1 MTAGPAGPERPDQ
14 PVRAVPA
21 GTSRDGVTPAA
32 RDPGAPTAAEPN
44 PAELTPTGPDAVVA
58 PDRRARAERAV
69 LRLARPY
76 LSRLLGAGLLAAAT
90 EFAGLALMATATWLL
105 MTAAGRP
112 TLDRLT
118 VAIVAVRA
126 LAVGR
131 GVFRYTERL
140 AGHDAV
146 LRMITDVRARVFAAL
161 AARRDT
167 AAQRTGDALS
177 RLVSDVE
184 AVQDLLLRVL
194 VPGAAAALV
203 SLLAVGGAA
212 LISPPA
218 AGVLAVGLLV
228 AGVGLP
234 ALATAL
240 TRRAADEVAP
250 LRGALA
256 VDAVDLTH
264 GAADL
269 AAFGATGTALAAA
282 EVRARRLA
290 RLERR
295 LAATG
300 FAVDAAGVLVGG
312 LTAAAVV
319 VVALR
324 AGVGGVLVGVLAV
337 GALAAVEIAL
347 ALVGAARQRTQLG
360 AGLARVATLLN
371 APAPAP
377 GPAPTPAPNPARA
390 PGPEPAPRPEPAPP
404 PVPAAGHD
412 VRFTGVTV
420 RYREGAAPALAGI
433 DLDLPAGRRVAVVG
447 PSGAGKSTLVAVLN
461 GAVRPD
467 AGRVTLAGVDVS
479 AYPAEELPRMVG
491 GLLAEAYVFHAS
503 VRDNLL
509 LGRPRADEE
518 ELTAAARAAGL
529 LDWVRA
535 QPDGWDTVVGEQG
548 GQLSGGQRQRLA
560 LARALLA
567 APAVLVLDEP
577 TEGLDPA
584 AADAVLAS
592 ALAATPAG
600 HSVLL
605 ISHRLSGLAG
615 LDEIVVL
622 DAGRV
627 VQRGRHDELVA
638 QPGWY
643 REQWLLQ
650 AAAERGYL
658 ALAP

>member
-1 MTAGPAGPERPDQ
+1 MSAAPEPLAPGPGPLDAVPESPAGD
-14 PVRAVPA
+14 
-21 GTSRDGVTPAA
+21 
-32 RDPGAPTAAEPN
+32 APTGR
-44 PAELTPTGPDAVVA
+44 LT
-58 PDRRARAERAV
+58 AERVV

-76 LSRLLGAGLLAAAT
+76 LGRLVGAGLLAAAT

-105 MTAAGRP
+105 MSAAGRP
-112 TLDRLT
+112 PLDRLT

-126 LAVGR
+126 LAISR

-146 LRMITDVRARVFAAL
+146 LRMITDVRARVFATL
-161 AARRDT
+161 AGRRT
-167 AAQRTGDALS
+167 AGHRSGDVLS

-194 VPGAAAALV
+194 VPASAAAVVGL
-203 SLLAVGGAA
+203 SAVVGAA

-218 AGVLAVGLLV
+218 AGVLAIGLLV
-228 AGVGLP
+228 AGLALP
-234 ALATAL
+234 ALATAV
-240 TRRAADEVAP
+240 TRRSAAEVAP

-256 VDAVDLTH
+256 TDAIDLTH

-269 AAFGATGTALAAA
+269 AAFGATDTALRAA
-282 EVRARRLA
+282 EQRAGRLA

-300 FAVDAAGVLVGG
+300 FAVDAAGVLVAG

-319 VVALR
+319 LTAL
-324 AGVGGVLVGVLAV
+324 AADVPGVLIGVLAV
-337 GALAAVEIAL
+337 GTLAAIEVAL
-347 ALVGAARQRTQLG
+347 ALVAAARQWTQLRP
-360 AGLARVATLLN
+360 GLTRVAALLE
-371 APAPAP
+371 ADTPPQPVEGTPDTVDGVDLA
-377 GPAPTPAPNPARA
+377 GPH
-390 PGPEPAPRPEPAPP
+390 ELSF
-404 PVPAAGHD
+404 VD
-412 VRFTGVTV
+412 VTV
-420 RYREGAAPALAGI
+420 RYRAGAAPAL
-433 DLDLPAGRRVAVVG
+433 DRVSLDLPPGRRIAVVG
-447 PSGAGKSTLVAVLN
+447 PSGAGKSTLAAVLT
-461 GAVRPD
+461 GAVRPTS
-467 AGRVTLAGVDVS
+467 GRVTLDGRDLS
-479 AYPAEELPRMVG
+479 AYAEDELPRAVG
-491 GLLAEAYVFHAS
+491 GLLAEAYVFHAT
-503 VRDNLL
+503 VRENLL
-509 LGRPRADEE
+509 LGRATAGEE
-518 ELTAAARAAGL
+518 ELTAATAAAGL
-529 LDWVRA
+529 LDWVHA
-535 QPDGWDTVVGEQG
+535 QPAGWDTLVGEEG

-567 APAVLVLDEP
+567 APPVLVLDEP
-577 TEGLDPA
+577 TEGLDPS

-605 ISHRLSGLAG
+605 ISHRLSGLAE

-627 VQRGRHDELVA
+627 IQRGRHSDLVA
-638 QPGWY
+638 APGWY
-643 REQWLLQ
+643 RDQWLLQ

>member
-1 MTAGPAGPERPDQ
+1 MSAEHGPE
-14 PVRAVPA
+14 VGA
-21 GTSRDGVTPAA
+21 G
-32 RDPGAPTAAEPN
+32 
-44 PAELTPTGPDAVVA
+44 VA
-58 PDRRARAERAV
+58 SAGRVGAERAV

-76 LSRLLGAGLLAAAT
+76 LGRLAGAGLLAAAT

-105 MTAAGRP
+105 MSAAGRP
-112 TLDRLT
+112 PLDRLT

-126 LAVGR
+126 LAISR

-146 LRMITDVRARVFAAL
+146 LRMITDVRARVFATL
-161 AARRDT
+161 TARRDT
-167 AAQRTGDALS
+167 RHRSGDVLS

-203 SLLAVGGAA
+203 GVLAVATAA

-218 AGVLAVGLLV
+218 AGVLALGLVV
-228 AGVGLP
+228 AAVALP
-234 ALATAL
+234 ALATAV
-240 TRRAADEVAP
+240 TRRSAAEVAP

-256 VDAVDLTH
+256 TDAVDLTH

-269 AAFGATGTALAAA
+269 AAFGATDAALRVA
-282 EVRARRLA
+282 EQRAGRLA

-300 FAVDAAGVLVGG
+300 FAVDAAGVLTAG

-319 VVALR
+319 LVAL
-324 AGVGGVLVGVLAV
+324 ASDVPGVLVGVLAV
-337 GALAAVEIAL
+337 GTLAAVEVAL
-347 ALVGAARQRTQLG
+347 ALVSAARQWTQLRP
-360 AGLARVATLLN
+360 GLARVAALLDVEEPT
-371 APAPAP
+371 A
-377 GPAPTPAPNPARA
+377 TPAPPATDLA
-390 PGPEPAPRPEPAPP
+390 EP
-404 PVPAAGHD
+404 HD
-412 VRFTGVTV
+412 LRFVEVSV
-420 RYREGAAPALAGI
+420 RYRTGAAPALDGVS
-433 DLDLPAGRRVAVVG
+433 LDLPAGRRIAVVG
-447 PSGAGKSTLVAVLN
+447 PSGAGKSTLAAVLT
-461 GAVRPD
+461 GAVRPTS
-467 AGRVTLAGVDVS
+467 GHVTLAGRDLGT
-479 AYPAEELPRMVG
+479 YAEEDLPRSVG
-491 GLLAEAYVFHAS
+491 GLLAEAYVFHAT
-503 VRDNLL
+503 VRENLL
-509 LGRPRADEE
+509 LGRAGADED
-518 ELTAAARAAGL
+518 ELTAAVRAAGL

-535 QPDGWDTVVGEQG
+535 QPAGWDTLVGEEG

-567 APAVLVLDEP
+567 APPVLVLDEP
-577 TEGLDPA
+577 TEGLDPT

-605 ISHRLSGLAG
+605 ISHRLSGLAD

-622 DAGRV
+622 DGGRV
-627 VQRGRHDELVA
+627 IQRGRHAELVA
-638 QPGWY
+638 TPGWY
-643 REQWLLQ
+643 RDQWLLQ

>member
-1 MTAGPAGPERPDQ
+1 MSADHGPE
-14 PVRAVPA
+14 AV
-21 GTSRDGVTPAA
+21 A
-32 RDPGAPTAAEPN
+32 RVTAAGK
-44 PAELTPTGPDAVVA
+44 AT
-58 PDRRARAERAV
+58 AERAV

-76 LSRLLGAGLLAAAT
+76 LGRLVGAGLLAAAT

-105 MTAAGRP
+105 MSAAGQP
-112 TLDRLT
+112 PLDRLT

-126 LAVGR
+126 LAISR

-146 LRMITDVRARVFAAL
+146 LRMITDVRARVFATL
-161 AARRDT
+161 TARRD
-167 AAQRTGDALS
+167 AQHRSGDVLS

-194 VPGAAAALV
+194 VPASAAAV
-203 SLLAVGGAA
+203 VGVLAVAGAA

-218 AGVLAVGLLV
+218 AGVLALGLVV
-228 AGVGLP
+228 AGVALP
-234 ALATAL
+234 ALATAV
-240 TRRAADEVAP
+240 TRRSAAEVAP

-256 VDAVDLTH
+256 TDAVDLTH

-269 AAFGATGTALAAA
+269 AAFGATDAALRAA
-282 EVRARRLA
+282 EQRAARLA

-300 FAVDAAGVLVGG
+300 FAVDAAGVLVAG

-319 VVALR
+319 LVAL
-324 AGVGGVLVGVLAV
+324 ASDVPGVLVGVLAV
-337 GALAAVEIAL
+337 GTLAAVEVAL
-347 ALVGAARQRTQLG
+347 AVVSAARQWTQLRP
-360 AGLARVATLLN
+360 GLARVAALLD
-371 APAPAP
+371 ADT
-377 GPAPTPAPNPARA
+377 PAPTPTSPVTDRA
-390 PGPEPAPRPEPAPP
+390 DP
-404 PVPAAGHD
+404 HD
-412 VRFTGVTV
+412 LRFVEVSV
-420 RYREGAAPALAGI
+420 RYRAGAAPAL
-433 DLDLPAGRRVAVVG
+433 DRVSLDLPAGRRIAVVG
-447 PSGAGKSTLVAVLN
+447 PSGAGKSTLAAVLT
-461 GAVRPD
+461 GAVRPST
-467 AGRVTLAGVDVS
+467 GHVTLADRDLS
-479 AYPAEELPRMVG
+479 SYAEEELPRSVG
-491 GLLAEAYVFHAS
+491 GLLAEAYVFHAT
-503 VRDNLL
+503 VRENLL
-509 LGRPRADEE
+509 LGRAGAGDD
-518 ELTAAARAAGL
+518 ELTGAMTAAGL

-535 QPDGWDTVVGEQG
+535 QPAGWDTLVGEEG

-567 APAVLVLDEP
+567 APPVLVLDEP

-605 ISHRLSGLAG
+605 ISHRLSGLAD

-622 DAGRV
+622 DGGRV
-627 VQRGRHDELVA
+627 IQRGRHAELVA
-638 QPGWY
+638 TPGWY
-643 REQWLLQ
+643 RDQWSLQ
-650 AAAERGYL
+650 VAAERGYL

>member
-1 MTAGPAGPERPDQ
+1 MTGGP
-14 PVRAVPA
+14 
-21 GTSRDGVTPAA
+21 
-32 RDPGAPTAAEPN
+32 
-44 PAELTPTGPDAVVA
+44 
-58 PDRRARAERAV
+58 ERAV

-105 MTAAGRP
+105 MSAAGRP
-112 TLDRLT
+112 PLDRLT

-126 LAVGR
+126 LAVSR

-146 LRMITDVRARVFAAL
+146 LRMITDVRTRVFATL
-161 AARRDT
+161 TARR
-167 AAQRTGDALS
+167 AAPRTGDALS

-203 SLLAVGGAA
+203 SLLAVGSAA
-212 LISPPA
+212 LISPTA

-228 AGVGLP
+228 AGVALP
-234 ALATAL
+234 VLAAGL

-256 VDAVDLTH
+256 ADAVDLTH

-282 EVRARRLA
+282 EARGGRLA

-337 GALAAVEIAL
+337 GSLATAEVAL
-347 ALVGAARQRTQLG
+347 ALVGAARQRTQLR
-360 AGLARVATLLN
+360 AGLARVADLLTDAGEPAPT
-371 APAPAP
+371 APAEPAP
-377 GPAPTPAPNPARA
+377 G
-390 PGPEPAPRPEPAPP
+390 
-404 PVPAAGHD
+404 GHD
-412 VRFTGVTV
+412 VRFEDVTV
-420 RYREGAAPALAGI
+420 RYRKGAAPALTAV
-433 DLDLPAGRRVAVVG
+433 DLDLPPGRRVAVVG
-447 PSGAGKSTLVAVLN
+447 PSGAGKSTLAAVLT

-467 AGRVTLAGVDVS
+467 AGRVTVGGVDVS
-479 AYPAEELPRMVG
+479 EFPADELPRVVG
-491 GLLAEAYVFHAS
+491 GLLAEAYVFHAT
-503 VRDNLL
+503 VRENLL
-509 LGRPRADEE
+509 LGRPRADEA
-518 ELTAAARAAGL
+518 ELTAATRAAGL
-529 LDWVRA
+529 LDWVVA
-535 QPDGWDTVVGEQG
+535 QPEGWNTVVGEQG

-567 APAVLVLDEP
+567 APPVLVLDEP

-627 VQRGRHDELVA
+627 VQRGRHEELVA
-638 QPGWY
+638 RPGWY

-650 AAAERGYL
+650 EAAERGYL

>member
-1 MTAGPAGPERPDQ
+1 MSAEHGPE
-14 PVRAVPA
+14 VGA
-21 GTSRDGVTPAA
+21 G
-32 RDPGAPTAAEPN
+32 
-44 PAELTPTGPDAVVA
+44 VA
-58 PDRRARAERAV
+58 SAGRVGAERAV

-76 LSRLLGAGLLAAAT
+76 LGRLAGAGLLAAAT

-105 MTAAGRP
+105 MSAAGRP
-112 TLDRLT
+112 PLDRLT

-126 LAVGR
+126 LAISR

-146 LRMITDVRARVFAAL
+146 LRMITDVRARVFATL
-161 AARRDT
+161 TARRDT
-167 AAQRTGDALS
+167 RHRSGDVLS

-203 SLLAVGGAA
+203 GVLAVATAA

-218 AGVLAVGLLV
+218 AGVLALGLVV
-228 AGVGLP
+228 AAVALP
-234 ALATAL
+234 ALATAV
-240 TRRAADEVAP
+240 TRRSAAEVAP

-256 VDAVDLTH
+256 TDAVDLTH

-269 AAFGATGTALAAA
+269 AAFGATDAALRVA
-282 EVRARRLA
+282 EQRAGRLA

-300 FAVDAAGVLVGG
+300 FAVDAAGVLTAG

-319 VVALR
+319 LVAL
-324 AGVGGVLVGVLAV
+324 ASDVPGVLVGVLAV
-337 GALAAVEIAL
+337 GTLAAVEVAL
-347 ALVGAARQRTQLG
+347 ALVSAARQWTQLRP
-360 AGLARVATLLN
+360 GLARVAALLDVEEPT
-371 APAPAP
+371 A
-377 GPAPTPAPNPARA
+377 TPAPPATDLA
-390 PGPEPAPRPEPAPP
+390 EP
-404 PVPAAGHD
+404 HD
-412 VRFTGVTV
+412 LRFVEVSV
-420 RYREGAAPALAGI
+420 RYRTGAAPALDGVS
-433 DLDLPAGRRVAVVG
+433 LDLPAGRRIAVVG
-447 PSGAGKSTLVAVLN
+447 PSGAGKSTLAAVLT
-461 GAVRPD
+461 GAVRPTS
-467 AGRVTLAGVDVS
+467 GHVTLAGRDLLT
-479 AYPAEELPRMVG
+479 YAEEDLPRSVG
-491 GLLAEAYVFHAS
+491 GLLAEAYVFHAT
-503 VRDNLL
+503 VRENLL
-509 LGRPRADEE
+509 LGRAGADED
-518 ELTAAARAAGL
+518 ELTAAMRAAGL

-535 QPDGWDTVVGEQG
+535 QPAGWDTLVGEEG

-567 APAVLVLDEP
+567 APPVLVLDEP
-577 TEGLDPA
+577 TEGLDPT

-605 ISHRLSGLAG
+605 ISHRLSGLAD

-622 DAGRV
+622 DGGRV
-627 VQRGRHDELVA
+627 IQRGRHAELVA
-638 QPGWY
+638 TPGWY
-643 REQWLLQ
+643 RDQWLLQ